1 MDYKTVSKDY
11 VGTAGGDEQMFGV
24 NQQVPHAGGCYKE
37 RKTAVRRNSSRTGQ
51 VGEPRCGVSTAG
63 LLPPFGGARRAL
75 KLNMS
80 WHHPELYF
88 FLSLLAG
95 YAALL
100 VITYE
105 GIQKFLRNR
114 FRPRFTPGG
123 VQRLEQRS
131 HPRL

>member
-1 MDYKTVSKDY
+1 MRGQRCRSF
-11 VGTAGGDEQMFGV
+11 TALW
-24 NQQVPHAGGCYKE
+24 
-37 RKTAVRRNSSRTGQ
+37 RRE
-51 VGEPRCGVSTAG
+51 VV
-63 LLPPFGGARRAL
+63 L

-88 FLSLLAG
+88 FLCLLAG

-100 VITYE
+100 AITYE

-114 FRPRFTPGG
+114 FRPRFTPGE

-131 HPRL
+131 NTRL